1 MGEFYCPQCGLH
13 APRRD
18 YLVSEIDRA
27 SHRMTL
33 RDPEGTHTYPMVSW
47 SLHNAYNLAPVIAL
61 FRDMGVP
68 VSSIWESILRMPT
81 ESRSYTGLLSLQS
94 PTTG

>member
-1 MGEFYCPQCGLH
+1 
-13 APRRD
+13 
-18 YLVSEIDRA
+18 
-27 SHRMTL
+27 MTL

-68 VSSIWESILRMPT
+68 ASRLSRRLEGARVLTSRESFEMVGASS
-81 ESRSYTGLLSLQS
+81 
-94 PTTG
+94 